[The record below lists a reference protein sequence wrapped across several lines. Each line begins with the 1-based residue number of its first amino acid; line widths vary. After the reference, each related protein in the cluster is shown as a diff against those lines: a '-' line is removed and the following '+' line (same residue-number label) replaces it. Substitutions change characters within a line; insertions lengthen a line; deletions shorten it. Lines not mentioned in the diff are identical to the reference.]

1 MGGGGCGSGC
11 GRWWLVVVD
20 MGRNSGL
27 GFAVGLRGEICREK
41 ERKREEE
48 MKMRIKR
55 FKNNNKEIIF

>member
-1 MGGGGCGSGC
+1 MAVGVSVT
-11 GRWWLVVVD
+11 RD
-20 MGRNSGL
+20 SGL

>member
-27 GFAVGLRGEICREK
+27 GFAVGFGVGNGTV
-41 ERKREEE
+41 EE
-48 MKMRIKR
+48 MRWRIR
-55 FKNNNKEIIF
+55 KN